1 MGREDGIMLNI
12 QHSTPETSFLETPSQ
27 KAGTAQDKQ
36 DMWRAG
42 RDQELNVRK
51 SIQPFW
57 VFPSKSPGP

>member
-1 MGREDGIMLNI
+1 MGREDGIMLNV
-12 QHSTPETSFLETPSQ
+12 QHSTPETSSLDTPSK

>member
-1 MGREDGIMLNI
+1 MGREDGIMLNV
-12 QHSTPETSFLETPSQ
+12 QHSTPETSSLDTPSK

-51 SIQPFW
+51 SIQPF
-57 VFPSKSPGP
+57 